1 MPLWWPVI
9 NSNHSVTF
17 CGRGC
22 RDTLLFICR
31 VTSHDHVNKGSSNIL
46 CFWQPL
52 VISNNPIY
60 FGGYRSFG
68 SRNSLLLLATCN
80 QVNKSSHDFI
90 VGNPSPILTSLP
102 SLVAISL
109 VEGLVEVE
117 IQLFKLPYD
126 YAIEGSVDLS

>member
-1 MPLWWPVI
+1 MPLGWPVI
-9 NSNHSVTF
+9 NSNHSVMF

-31 VTSHDHVNKGSSNIL
+31 VASHDHLNKGSSNIL

-52 VISNNPIY
+52 VISNNPIQ

-68 SRNSLLLLATCN
+68 SRNSLLLLATCDH
-80 QVNKSSHDFI
+80 VSKKSHDFI

-102 SLVAISL
+102 CLVAISL

-117 IQLFKLPYD
+117 IQLFKLSYD
-126 YAIEGSVDLS
+126 HAIKGSVGLS